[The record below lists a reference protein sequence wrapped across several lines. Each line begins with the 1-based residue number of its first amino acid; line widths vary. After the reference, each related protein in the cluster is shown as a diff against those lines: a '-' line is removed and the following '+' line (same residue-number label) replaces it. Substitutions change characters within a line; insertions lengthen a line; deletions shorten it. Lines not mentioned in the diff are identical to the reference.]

1 MVELCLQELAEERFK
16 RNRIV
21 NICERRWGKLQR
33 EYGKESMN
41 IRHVKRVTSRVT
53 WNCLKKY
60 NKKNHEVYS
69 KIGYMGYA
77 FTLTRGD
84 KVADMKE
91 LKVALDRTL
100 YYMNSKIYRYK
111 MKGLEIPIMTFE
123 GNGIDGQYNPHLHGY
138 VLIPKGEVRNFKR
151 ILREELAKSLF
162 NRPKEN
168 GTRRKPNKLWME
180 KIKGDGVA
188 YFGYCGREESPEHG
202 QELDKLDWALS
213 SFGFV
218 SEPDHKMSKRIMKRI
233 YRRFPGT
240 ELNSELFHRV
250 ICMLHWIHKRKSM
263 PYYLR
268 TFIPPF
274 ETFSFPKEQKK
285 KKKSS
290 NPYQT
295 KEPILSSIPVSDT
308 NSHDQIV
315 WNQCSTPRNSIH
327 VN

>member
-1 MVELCLQELAEERFK
+1 
-16 RNRIV
+16 
-21 NICERRWGKLQR
+21 
-33 EYGKESMN
+33 MN
-41 IRHVKRVTSRVT
+41 IRDVKRVTNRIT
-53 WNCLKKY
+53 WNRLKKY
-60 NKKNHEVYS
+60 NQKNHEVYS

-77 FTLTRGD
+77 FTITRGD

-91 LKVALDRTL
+91 LKVALENTL
-100 YYMNSKIYRYK
+100 KKLNFEIYK
-111 MKGLEIPIMTFE
+111 NNINGLELPSMTFE
-123 GNGIDGQYNPHLHGY
+123 GNSIDRKYNPHLHGY

-151 ILREELAKSLF
+151 KLREELTKPLF
-162 NRPKEN
+162 NLPKEN
-168 GTRRKPNKLWME
+168 GPRRKPNKLWMQ

-202 QELDKLDWALS
+202 QELDKLDWDLS

-218 SEPDHKMSKRIMKRI
+218 SEPNHKRSKRLMKRI
-233 YRRFPGT
+233 YRRFPET

-250 ICMLHWIHKRKSM
+250 ICMLHWIHKRNSM

-285 KKKSS
+285 SS
-290 NPYQT
+290 NPHQT
-295 KEPILSSIPVSDT
+295 KEPILTSIPVSDT
-308 NSHDQIV
+308 NSHDEIV
-315 WNQCSTPRNSIH
+315 WNQCSTHRNSIP